1 MYQKNRNTML
11 GVWGTTELAG
21 YCYENFPSRT
31 NQVVYYWEKSQ
42 NKVKN
47 LTWNFMTYF
56 LGRKPAC
63 QTMLKALDISS
74 ALTWVASDQLK
85 SLTILSD
92 ITVGRSAVHQEDP
105 NYTEDQKGYVS
116 RWSTSSLLFTSFSDH
131 RIKTNTTLND
141 YTKTLHNQLKFPKA
155 NHSFSEF
162 YETALCSNV
171 SLFHKNMQLLTSEFK
186 LSTYIQVLLE
196 TFSKTMHW
204 KGKCL
209 FQLVLTVVLE
219 HSIKPGVYSILN
231 WVWKFGK
238 AV

>member
-1 MYQKNRNTML
+1 MRIFHPEQI
-11 GVWGTTELAG
+11 E
-21 YCYENFPSRT
+21 
-31 NQVVYYWEKSQ
+31 VVYYWEKSQ

-63 QTMLKALDISS
+63 QPMLKALDISS

-105 NYTEDQKGYVS
+105 NYTEDQKGHVS

-162 YETALCSNV
+162 YGTALCSNV

-209 FQLVLTVVLE
+209 FKLVLTVVLE
-219 HSIKPGVYSILN
+219 HSIQPGVYSILN

>member
-1 MYQKNRNTML
+1 MSLNYWSL
-11 GVWGTTELAG
+11 SPEDI
-21 YCYENFPSRT
+21 PSRIT
-31 NQVVYYWEKSQ
+31 HPSISEKRHWKEPEYLNWYSIR
-42 NKVKN
+42 
-47 LTWNFMTYF
+47 F
-56 LGRKPAC
+56 LHFWWRPVC

-105 NYTEDQKGYVS
+105 NYTEDQKGHVS

-196 TFSKTMHW
+196 TSRKTMHW

-209 FQLVLTVVLE
+209 FKLVLTVVLE
-219 HSIKPGVYSILN
+219 HSIQPGVYSILN